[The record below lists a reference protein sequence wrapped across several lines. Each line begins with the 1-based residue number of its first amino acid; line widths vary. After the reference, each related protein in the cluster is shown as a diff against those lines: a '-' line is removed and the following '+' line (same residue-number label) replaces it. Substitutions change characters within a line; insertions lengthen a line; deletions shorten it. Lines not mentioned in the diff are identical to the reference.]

1 MIDIVTALGT
11 AAGSLVLLV
20 LTLPAYRKLAAHRNI
35 RLMRCPES
43 GGITMVDI
51 QQTDLLGHSTQA
63 GPRLRV
69 RQCRLW
75 PERKDCGRGCLSRY
89 SQGGN
94 YGFNLASLRPFEDHE
109 IKQHTSLPS

>member
-1 MIDIVTALGT
+1 MTDIIAVLGT
-11 AAGSLVLLV
+11 AGASILLLV
-20 LTLPAYRKLAAHRNI
+20 LTLPAYIKLTRHRKR

-51 QQTDLLGHSTQA
+51 QPTDLLGHSTQG